1 MMVYGSM
8 MMLLQP
14 VTGYVPDG
22 LTRAEYAKIKAAE
35 EAAKGQRKP
44 KKAVETLED
53 WQAEFETGKTGHR
66 FAKVST
72 TAAELASRPGGR
84 DKKRGGALTRWW
96 WWLLLCLVMD
106 ADEVRRLV
114 QEVSGPPRP
123 IGSGGGRWLLGRGCR
138 RLVSHRGLDRVD
150 GF

>member
-1 MMVYGSM
+1 MVL
-8 MMLLQP
+8 LLQP

-72 TAAELASRPGGR
+72 AGELASRPERQEEGR
-84 DKKRGGALTRWW
+84 CADQVVFVAVALWWMQMKFDGWYKK
-96 WWLLLCLVMD
+96 
-106 ADEVRRLV
+106 
-114 QEVSGPPRP
+114 
-123 IGSGGGRWLLGRGCR
+123 
-138 RLVSHRGLDRVD
+138 
-150 GF
+150 